1 MPISPSVSADSFIY
15 NSYNNHGIVG
25 LINMPSARF
34 FNEGAVGITAYD
46 GNPDQK
52 LQWLHLLM
60 IGLKHLFYTNIQGK
74 PYPGYEYQ
82 DYKDKGFN
90 LKIRLKRRFQH

>member
-46 GNPDQK
+46 GK
-52 LQWLHLLM
+52 S
-60 IGLKHLFYTNIQGK
+60 
-74 PYPGYEYQ
+74 
-82 DYKDKGFN
+82 
-90 LKIRLKRRFQH
+90 